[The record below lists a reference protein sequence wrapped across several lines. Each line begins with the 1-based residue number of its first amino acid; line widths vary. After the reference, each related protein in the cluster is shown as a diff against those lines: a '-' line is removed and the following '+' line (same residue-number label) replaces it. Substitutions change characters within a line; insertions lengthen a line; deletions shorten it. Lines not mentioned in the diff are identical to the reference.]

1 MEVRDTY
8 LKYIGQGASL
18 PGVPARNLTRDE
30 VDQLDENK
38 LIQSGLYVKV
48 AIAGGSNKMSAGPKS
63 NKSLVDSDEKE

>member
-1 MEVRDTY
+1 MEDRNVC
-8 LKYIGQGASL
+8 LKYVGNGASL

-30 VDQLDENK
+30 ADQHGEAK

-48 AIAGGSNKMSAGPKS
+48 AITSGNKMSVGPKS